1 MTNPAANA
9 EAQSQ
14 ECILIAAFSGR
25 ALAQSARRAGYL
37 PLVVD
42 CFGDS
47 DTRAAAHDLVCLP
60 ARVQIGFIKRP
71 LIDALEQLAGNAPCP
86 PIGLVLGSGF
96 ECNPKLVAALAERFL
111 LIGNS
116 ADTIS
121 RVKDPTEFFGTLARL
136 GIRHPETRLTPPA
149 DPTGWLMKRIG
160 GSGGLHIHPCPTTV
174 EPDPRRYFQRE
185 HPGEAMSVLAIA
197 SQRGTAVALSRQW
210 SSPRKR
216 RPYRYG
222 GAVSGLHI
230 DDDLEARLID
240 TTLMVL
246 SKFDLTGLVSFD
258 FVVHNGEPLL
268 LEVNPRPGA
277 TLDIFDDASGSLFA
291 AHVAACADENPATIL
306 RDRWHPPRAAAA
318 AYLYADQ
325 ATFSVP
331 HVDWPDW
338 AADRPQPG
346 TEIVRGQP
354 LATVLATALTSQD
367 AENLCRERLSAL
379 AELVYE
385 SSKLKGNVRT

>member
-1 MTNPAANA
+1 MASPEPTSTPTV
-9 EAQSQ
+9 
-14 ECILIAAFSGR
+14 LIAAFSGR
-25 ALAQSARRAGYL
+25 ALAQSARRAGYV

-60 ARVQIGFIKRP
+60 ARVQIGFLKRP
-71 LIDALEQLAGNAPCP
+71 LIAALERLAENAPST
-86 PIGLVLGSGF
+86 PIGLVLGGGF
-96 ECNPKLVAALAERFL
+96 ECNPKLVAALAERFP

-116 ADTIS
+116 ADTIR
-121 RVKDPTEFFGTLARL
+121 RVKDPTEFFGTLSRL
-136 GIRHPETRLTPPA
+136 GIRHPETRLTPPDA
-149 DPTGWLMKRIG
+149 PTGWLMKRIG

-222 GAVSGLHI
+222 GAVSGLHL

-240 TTLMVL
+240 TSLMVL
-246 SKFDLTGLVSFD
+246 SKFDLTGFVSFD
-258 FVVHNGEPLL
+258 FVVHDGEPLL
-268 LEVNPRPGA
+268 LEVNPRPGT
-277 TLDIFDDASGSLFA
+277 TLDIFDDATGSLFA
-291 AHVAACADENPATIL
+291 AHVAACANENPAMVL
-306 RDRWHPPRAAAA
+306 KDRWQPPRAAAA

-325 ATFSVP
+325 GALTAP
-331 HVDWPDW
+331 ALDWPDW
-338 AADRPQPG
+338 AADRPQAG
-346 TEIVRGQP
+346 TEITRGQP
-354 LATVLATALTSQD
+354 LATVLATGLTSQD
-367 AENLCRERLSAL
+367 AQNLCHERLSAL

-385 SSKLKGNVRT
+385 SSKREGNVRT

>member
-1 MTNPAANA
+1 MPSPDAA
-9 EAQSQ
+9 STPSV
-14 ECILIAAFSGR
+14 LIAAFSGR

-60 ARVQIGFIKRP
+60 ARVQIGFIKHP
-71 LIDALEQLAGNAPCP
+71 LIAALERLAANAPSP
-86 PIGLVLGSGF
+86 PIGLVLGGGF
-96 ECNPKLVAALAERFL
+96 ECNPKLVAALADCFP

-116 ADTIS
+116 AETIR

-136 GIRHPETRLTPPA
+136 GIRHPETRLTPPDTPA
-149 DPTGWLMKRIG
+149 GWLMKRIG
-160 GSGGLHIHPCPTTV
+160 GSGGLHIHPCPATV

-185 HPGEAMSVLAIA
+185 HPGDAISVLAIA
-197 SQRGTAVALSRQW
+197 SPRGTAVALSRQW
-210 SSPRKR
+210 ASPRKR

-222 GAVSGLHI
+222 GAVSGVHI

-240 TTLMVL
+240 TSLMVL
-246 SKFDLTGLVSFD
+246 SKFDLKGLVSFD
-258 FVVHNGEPLL
+258 FVVHDSEPLL

-277 TLDIFDDASGSLFA
+277 TLDIFDDATGSLFT
-291 AHVAACADENPATIL
+291 AHVAACANENPAL
-306 RDRWHPPRAAAA
+306 LLKDRWHPPRAAAA

-325 ATFSVP
+325 GSLSVP
-331 HVDWPDW
+331 ALDWPDW
-338 AADRPQPG
+338 AADCPQPG
-346 TEIVRGQP
+346 TEIARGQP
-354 LATVLATALTSQD
+354 LATVLATGLTAED

-385 SSKLKGNVRT
+385 SSKSEGTVRI

>member
-1 MTNPAANA
+1 MPAPDP
-9 EAQSQ
+9 STPPTV
-14 ECILIAAFSGR
+14 LIAAFSGR
-25 ALAQSARRAGYL
+25 ALAQAARRAGYL

-71 LIDALEQLAGNAPCP
+71 LITALETLAAKAPSP
-86 PIGLVLGSGF
+86 PIGLVLGGGF
-96 ECNPKLVAALAERFL
+96 ECNPKLVAALAERFRL
-111 LIGNS
+111 VGNT
-116 ADTIS
+116 ADTIR
-121 RVKDPTEFFGTLARL
+121 RVKDPSEFFGTLARL
-136 GIRHPETRLTPPA
+136 GIRHPETRLTPPD

-160 GSGGLHIHPCPTTV
+160 GSGGLHIHSCPPTF

-185 HPGEAMSVLAIA
+185 HPGDAISVLAIA
-197 SQRGTAVALSRQW
+197 SPRGTAVAISRQW

-222 GAVSGLHI
+222 GAVSGVHI
-230 DDDLEARLID
+230 DDDVEARLID
-240 TTLMVL
+240 TSLMVL
-246 SKFDLTGLVSFD
+246 SKFDLVGLVSFD
-258 FVVHNGEPLL
+258 FVVHDGEPLL

-277 TLDIFDDASGSLFA
+277 TLDIFDDATGSLFA
-291 AHVAACADENPATIL
+291 AHVAACAHENPAMIL
-306 RDRWHPPRAAAA
+306 KNRWHPPQAAAA
-318 AYLYADQ
+318 AYLYADHG
-325 ATFSVP
+325 ALTVP
-331 HVDWPDW
+331 YVDWPEW

-346 TEIVRGQP
+346 TDIARGQP
-354 LATVLATALTSQD
+354 LATVTATALTSND

-385 SSKLKGNVRT
+385 SSKREGNVRI